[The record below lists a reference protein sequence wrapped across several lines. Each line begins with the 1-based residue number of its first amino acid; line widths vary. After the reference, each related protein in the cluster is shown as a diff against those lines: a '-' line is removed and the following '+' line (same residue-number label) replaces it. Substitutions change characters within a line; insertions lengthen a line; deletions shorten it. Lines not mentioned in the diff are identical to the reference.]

1 MVKPGKLLFRFATEN
16 DEQLVE
22 QFCQSQNFSNNTSL
36 KKMKWEW
43 CLEVGA
49 WTIALHEGK
58 IVSIAGIHPLPEVD
72 AHSYRCLFRGAQLPG
87 YTLGVGRD
95 ILKTGIQLRYLL
107 DYQIGWAL
115 EKDLDA
121 NLYISTNINNDGGKS
136 QRMNN
141 VIMPLME
148 KRGIWELDKQIEL
161 YNVPQN
167 LWRINLYNY
176 MEERNRSLDNDNCT
190 HQKS

>member
-1 MVKPGKLLFRFATEN
+1 MVKPGKLLFRFATKN

-148 KRGIWELDKQIEL
+148 KRGIWELDRQIEL

>member
-1 MVKPGKLLFRFATEN
+1 MVKPGKLLFRFATKN